1 MRHKSILQWRT
12 RRFLDSPESPSVRG
26 QMAGL
31 GTSVPKG
38 FKEKAKATA
47 PDEAGRMAIRSSKE
61 AHKDME
67 SRVRKRPALRS
78 TSRKDHA
85 ARSVLHSH

>member
-1 MRHKSILQWRT
+1 
-12 RRFLDSPESPSVRG
+12 
-26 QMAGL
+26 MAGL
-31 GTSVPKG
+31 GNSVPKG

-47 PDEAGRMAIRSSKE
+47 PDEAGRMTIRRSKE

-78 TSRKDHA
+78 ISRKDHTA
-85 ARSVLHSH
+85 ISVLPSY